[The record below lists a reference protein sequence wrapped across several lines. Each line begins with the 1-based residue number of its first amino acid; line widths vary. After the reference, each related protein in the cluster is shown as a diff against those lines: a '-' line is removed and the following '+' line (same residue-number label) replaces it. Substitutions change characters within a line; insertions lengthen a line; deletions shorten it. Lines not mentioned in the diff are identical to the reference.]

1 MLLSKINHTEKDKYH
16 MISLICE
23 PKKTTTN
30 EQSKQNRNR
39 VIATENKQMAA
50 RVEVGRG
57 RREIGEGD

>member
-30 EQSKQNRNR
+30 EQSKQYRNR

-50 RVEVGRG
+50 RMES
-57 RREIGEGD
+57 REGKERGEGY

>member
-23 PKKTTTN
+23 PKTTTTN

-50 RVEVGRG
+50 RVES
-57 RREIGEGD
+57 REGKESGEGS